1 MNSTPL
7 GAARREGT
15 GTTTLNGR
23 MTTRSQPIAGFIASG
38 ALAGAVSTLGFT
50 AFHQL
55 LINPIWFAL
64 PAMLVAGTLCGAC
77 LTWSYSLAVSE
88 PTLGTWVRYNLLY
101 LAMFVA
107 LGLTSLIAFEPVT
120 TIAVLLQ
127 SKEPPRALIG
137 RALPVSALFTLGTAA
152 LLSVVYRPGWRGA
165 AVLLLTTGVLVLLLG
180 LNISILGLVGVPR
193 AALGVLVEVLA
204 LLMALAGIY
213 VAVVVGLNRSRFGR
227 SGST

>member
-1 MNSTPL
+1 ML
-7 GAARREGT
+7 
-15 GTTTLNGR
+15 
-23 MTTRSQPIAGFIASG
+23 
-38 ALAGAVSTLGFT
+38 LAGA
-50 AFHQL
+50 
-55 LINPIWFAL
+55 
-64 PAMLVAGTLCGAC
+64 LCGAC
-77 LTWSYSLAVSE
+77 LTWSYALAISE
-88 PTLGTWVRYNLLY
+88 PTVGTWARYNLFY

-127 SKEPPRALIG
+127 SKEPPRALVG
-137 RALPVSALFTLGTAA
+137 RALPVSGLFTLGTAA

-193 AALGVLVEVLA
+193 AALGVLAEVLA
-204 LLMALAGIY
+204 LLIALAGIY

-227 SGST
+227 SGSA